1 MFRKLLRFVS
11 FLLIFL
17 LLLQPVAVQ
26 AAEEPIDRMA
36 HFRELVGQDA
46 ILAALYE
53 ADIASLRKAIDLRL
67 VSCEELTA
75 YYLERIEAY
84 NDDYNCFITMCTDAL
99 EKARECDRKLAEG
112 TAKGTLFGIPIV
124 VKDNIHYKGYLTTN
138 GYPKSESTV
147 STTNAK
153 VLQCLLNEGAIVLA
167 KSNMSTAAG
176 AAVTSHSL
184 AAGETKNAYC
194 TYVASGGSSGGS
206 AVATSLN
213 FAASGLGT
221 DTNSSL
227 RYPAAVNG
235 CIALRVTMNGL
246 SYEGLE
252 VLNHVRDVPG
262 AITRTVYDQAL
273 MLDAMSGGSTH
284 YTENLNA
291 DAIQGLRFGIVTQL
305 TYANSYHYQYTKQ
318 NMDSQVAAAFQNAVE
333 ELKALGA
340 EVVEVSVPQAFNM
353 TSYTIAAKN
362 SASQR
367 EYYAQLKSIM
377 NDADVDALIF
387 PTYLTAPVLSGRDNN
402 GVNHSASSQTL
413 LQNCSY
419 IAPSARMPEITVP
432 IGLHSRGAGIGM
444 EITALWDQEQ
454 LLLDIAY
461 TYTNH
466 YDHRITP
473 QDTPELHEGSYTLPA
488 LFDLY
493 DRFINCT
500 DEFPALLS
508 SGLSLEQMFAFHQAY
523 QQGQTLED
531 DLPTVTFRM
540 PKLFAMSVPDPNK
553 PVQTEDPFP
562 YWVLGIPLG
571 LALIGLTV
579 TVILI
584 RKKRRQK
591 KKAPCRN

>member
-1 MFRKLLRFVS
+1 MSGKLLRFVS
-11 FLLIFL
+11 FILIILLF
-17 LLLQPVAVQ
+17 LQPVTIQ

-36 HFRELVGQDA
+36 RFQELVGEEA

-53 ADIASLRKAIDLRL
+53 ADIASLRKAIDMRL
-67 VSCEELTA
+67 VSCEALTA
-75 YYLERIEAY
+75 YYLERIDAY

-99 EKARECDRKLAEG
+99 EKARECDRKLADG

-138 GYPKSESTV
+138 GYPKSESEV
-147 STTNAK
+147 STTTAK

-184 AAGETKNAYC
+184 AVGETKNAYC

-213 FAASGLGT
+213 FAAAGLGT
-221 DTNSSL
+221 DTNASL

-273 MLDAMSGGSTH
+273 MLDALSGGSTH

-291 DAIQGLRFGIVTQL
+291 DAINGLRFGIVTQL

-318 NMDSQVAAAFQNAVE
+318 NMDSQVAAAFQNAVQ

-377 NDADVDALIF
+377 QDADVDALIY

-402 GVNHSASSQTL
+402 GVYHSASSQTL

-432 IGLHSRGAGIGM
+432 IGLHNRGAGIGM
-444 EITALWDQEQ
+444 EITTLWNQEQ

-466 YDHRITP
+466 YDHRVTP
-473 QDTPELHEGSYTLPA
+473 QNTPELHEGSYTLQQ

-493 DRFINCT
+493 DRFIDCT
-500 DEFPALLS
+500 DEFPVLLS
-508 SGLSLEQMFAFHQAY
+508 SDLSLEQMFAFRQAY
-523 QQGQTLED
+523 HQGQTLPD
-531 DLPTVTFRM
+531 DLPRVTFRM
-540 PKLFAMSVPDPNK
+540 PKLFDMSVPDPNNPLK
-553 PVQTEDPFP
+553 MEDPFP
-562 YWVLGIPLG
+562 YWVLSIPIG

-584 RKKRRQK
+584 QKKRKQK
-591 KKAPCRN
+591 KKAPCRQ